1 MNPMT
6 RYSLC
11 VSQKFPF
18 NGTSFVVFRTAN
30 RGATRQYLAD
40 DDGVALLIGSESA
53 AKAAMKVAAA
63 NPAALWTAETRMPA

>member
-1 MNPMT
+1 MT

-11 VSQKFPF
+11 IAQKFPF
-18 NGTSFVVFRTAN
+18 NGTRFVVFRTAN

-40 DDGVALLIGSESA
+40 DDGVAMLIGSEKE

-63 NPAALWTAETRMPA
+63 NPAAMWTAETRMPA